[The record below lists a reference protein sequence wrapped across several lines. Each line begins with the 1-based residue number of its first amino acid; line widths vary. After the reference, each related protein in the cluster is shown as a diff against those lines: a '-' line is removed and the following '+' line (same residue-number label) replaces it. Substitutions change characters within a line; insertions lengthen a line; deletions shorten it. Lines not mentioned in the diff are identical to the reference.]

1 MGTMQCPAL
10 TCVVVYCQGPGIITR
25 LLWVEVHC
33 YLHGIANPKSP
44 SRAINRE
51 RAATQRGTSGLLW
64 DIWGLCGCLAHFS
77 SPAQARSKQT
87 TVSRRKREEIVSE
100 TEPPTRLLKSSSPQ
114 NILCYKTTSSPP
126 DPASSS
132 LQQGSR
138 A

>member
-1 MGTMQCPAL
+1 MQCPAL
-10 TCVVVYCQGPGIITR
+10 TCVVVYCQGSGIITR

-51 RAATQRGTSGLLW
+51 RAATQTGTSGLLW

-87 TVSRRKREEIVSE
+87 TVSRRKREQTVSE
-100 TEPPTRLLKSSSPQ
+100 TEPPTRLLRAPALRTSYAIKRPRLPHTLHPV
-114 NILCYKTTSSPP
+114 LCSKAQES
-126 DPASSS
+126 DC
-132 LQQGSR
+132 
-138 A
+138 